1 MNSASITKNK
11 CYCFLGKSWYHNY
24 KVINISFVM
33 CAFFAWW
40 QNTAMDV
47 TFQNMD
53 VTVCKKDKE
62 ISDVKNVNSLY
73 ILSFFLT
80 NLRKLAISF
89 EIIFI
94 FSLNFHLFD
103 EKHKSLSKCLWL
115 IFKLIFMYFFCS
127 MI

>member
-1 MNSASITKNK
+1 
-11 CYCFLGKSWYHNY
+11 
-24 KVINISFVM
+24 M

-115 IFKLIFMYFFCS
+115 IFKLILMNFFLFHDLKFRRSCL
-127 MI
+127 

>member
-1 MNSASITKNK
+1 
-11 CYCFLGKSWYHNY
+11 
-24 KVINISFVM
+24 M

>member
-1 MNSASITKNK
+1 
-11 CYCFLGKSWYHNY
+11 
-24 KVINISFVM
+24 M

-73 ILSFFLT
+73 LLSFPQTLE
-80 NLRKLAISF
+80 NGPLVLK
-89 EIIFI
+89 
-94 FSLNFHLFD
+94 
-103 EKHKSLSKCLWL
+103 
-115 IFKLIFMYFFCS
+115 
-127 MI
+127 